1 MRAGGERR
9 KRGGAVQRAHAVRQ
23 REEVEEEEEEN
34 ACIHLPR
41 NTQAC
46 TQHRRTSC
54 SLANDEGRRARE
66 GRKESEKKRE
76 RIAECE
82 QRLDGDTR
90 TSRARPRHL

>member
-23 REEVEEEEEEN
+23 RKEVEEEEEEN

-54 SLANDEGRRARE
+54 SRTTRGDARE
-66 GRKESEKKRE
+66 DRKESEKKRE
-76 RIAECE
+76 R
-82 QRLDGDTR
+82 G
-90 TSRARPRHL
+90 